1 VPWKLTVRAGAK
13 VERSRFAEMGAALDA
28 AERRAR
34 ELADAAPTAAVSAGY
49 RQFEPAE
56 QVAAR
61 IELTGPERR
70 LASVCAG
77 IDVRGDG
84 STQAYIGRV
93 RKAHID
99 QLGGESV
106 YGALRR
112 VLEDRTD
119 GS

>member
-1 VPWKLTVRAGAK
+1 VPWTLTVRTGPK
-13 VERSRFAEMGAALDA
+13 VERSRFSELGAALDA

-34 ELADAAPTAAVSAGY
+34 ELAGATPAGSVNAGY
-49 RQFEPAE
+49 RQFDPAE

-61 IELTGPERR
+61 IELTGPQRR

-93 RKAHID
+93 RKAHVE
-99 QLGGESV
+99 QLAGETV
-106 YGALRR
+106 CGALRR
-112 VLEDRTD
+112 VVEARAD
-119 GS
+119 GG